1 MISIIVC
8 SIDPQKAAALR
19 KNVEATIGVAFELIA
34 VDNRDTGN
42 GICHVYNEAATRAQY
57 DTLCFLHEDIE
68 FVTQNWGQ
76 VIASKASDEHCG
88 VIGFAGSTVK
98 LQRTTAW
105 NTARR
110 YMRCNYI
117 QYMRGRDH
125 LKSVNPENKEFS
137 RVVTLDGM
145 ALCMHRRVW
154 QSIRFDEK
162 RLTGFHCYD
171 LDITIA
177 AAAKGFAN
185 YVCHTVL
192 LKHYSTGAYS
202 KGWYEAMELLH
213 AKWHDTLPLYAF
225 DPSAAERER
234 AEREGEAE
242 AMRILMQKG
251 LFELCGRSEVLDY
264 LRRYPLRI
272 GAWRLLFQY
281 HKYLHRAAR
290 KRTQALR

>member
-8 SIDPQKAAALR
+8 SIDPQRVAALR
-19 KNVEATIGVAFELIA
+19 KNVEATIGVEFELIA
-34 VDNRDTGN
+34 VDNRGTGN
-42 GICHVYNEAATRAQY
+42 GICHVYNEAAARAQY
-57 DTLCFLHEDIE
+57 STLCFLHEDVE
-68 FVTQNWGQ
+68 FVTLNWGSTI
-76 VIASKASDEHCG
+76 VAKASDERCG

-125 LKSVNPENKEFS
+125 LKSVNPANEEFS

-154 QSIRFDEK
+154 QSVGFDEK

-177 AAAKGFAN
+177 ATAKGLAN

-192 LKHYSTGAYS
+192 LKHFSTGAYS
-202 KGWYEAMELLH
+202 KGWYEAMEQLH
-213 AKWHDTLPLYAF
+213 EKWHDTLPLYTF
-225 DPSAAERER
+225 EPSAAERER

-242 AMRILMQKG
+242 AKRILMQKG
-251 LFELCGRSEVLDY
+251 LFELCGRGEVLDY
-264 LRRYPLRI
+264 LRRYPLHI

-281 HKYLHRAAR
+281 YKYLHRAAR
-290 KRTQALR
+290 RAHKQ